1 MRIPSIVFLTV
12 ILLAMPAPSRIASP
26 FFSGGRG
33 GDARGGRGLFA
44 MVLIDTDGLACSPC
58 LSSLLEFCQA
68 VPPDVQEERI
78 VGVLTFRD
86 GLEPDPRRARIA
98 RTRWTGYS
106 RANDIRFPVAVDE
119 THAFNRLSEE
129 GTTVLLFDPST
140 GYLRRWTA
148 PFPPGAVREMTR
160 YLLTPESPIM
170 ESRP

>member
-1 MRIPSIVFLTV
+1 MRISSVVFLTA
-12 ILLAMPAPSRIASP
+12 ILMAMPAPAQIAFP
-26 FFSGGRG
+26 LFSGGRG
-33 GDARGGRGLFA
+33 GDDRGGRELFA

-78 VGVLTFRD
+78 IGVLTFRD
-86 GLEPDPRRARIA
+86 GLEPDSRRARIA

-140 GYLRRWTA
+140 GYLKRWTA
-148 PFPPGAVREMTR
+148 PFRPEVVREITR
-160 YLLTPESPIM
+160 YLLNPESPIM